1 MPFCNPPATLVAHDT
16 EKCCTGL
23 PGPLQS
29 TMAVLKERRRSSRS
43 APREFTMTMTAYILG
58 AIIGRLLDVL
68 VVYTV
73 SYPIWRAARKL
84 RDYVER
90 H

>member
-1 MPFCNPPATLVAHDT
+1 
-16 EKCCTGL
+16 
-23 PGPLQS
+23 
-29 TMAVLKERRRSSRS
+29 
-43 APREFTMTMTAYILG
+43 MTMTAYILG